1 MCCVGTSATRSSC
14 RRSFSEV
21 TGKFRRECCC
31 QRGNVRSHSTLDRLK
46 WSYDRSHAHAQVPS
60 HRNPS
65 VERFRIHVKGM
76 VGSPGWLDD
85 FPEVGR
91 RRGPWRGRWA
101 KDLLDASAT
110 GENNSLRHGAAR
122 QRLRKKR
129 NRAAT
134 QPSI

>member
-31 QRGNVRSHSTLDRLK
+31 QRRNVRSHSTLGRLK
-46 WSYDRSHAHAQVPS
+46 WSFDRSRAHAQVPS

-65 VERFRIHVKGM
+65 VERFRIHVEGM
-76 VGSPGWLDD
+76 VDSPGWLDG

-101 KDLLDASAT
+101 KGLLGASTA
-110 GENNSLRHGAAR
+110 GENNSLWHGAAC
-122 QRLRKKR
+122 QRLCKSR
-129 NRAAT
+129 NLAAT
-134 QPSI
+134 QPSL